1 MPNSAAIRRLIPLYA
16 AIAAA
21 LVLAFAMPARSEEAP
36 ATAEASAEADA
47 GAALTGDPKKGKRVF
62 NRCIGC
68 HTIDEGKP
76 GRVGPNLYAIIGAD
90 FGHDPNYTLYSD
102 NLLEMKAEGAKWTV
116 ENLDAYLKQPK
127 DVIPKGI
134 MSFPGLPKDEDRAN
148 IIAYMATFGGPLA
161 EPAAE

>member
-21 LVLAFAMPARSEEAP
+21 LVLAFAMPAKSEEA
-36 ATAEASAEADA
+36 TASADA
-47 GAALTGDPKKGKRVF
+47 SAAITGDPAKGKRVF

-76 GRVGPNLYAIIGAD
+76 GRVGPNLYAIIGAE

-102 NLLEMKAEGAKWTV
+102 NLLEMKAEGATWTV
-116 ENLDAYLKQPK
+116 ENLDAYLRKPK